1 MRYPLNLKPPRGN
14 NGTNRTIKPIKPIL
28 RGIHMLHKEP
38 SEGTKYK
45 PRGRPFPKGNKRGKL
60 ENSVLADTRYSASDE
75 GGNLDSNVK
84 QEGGYMEIEG
94 DKGPASEP
102 VLNELPKL
110 VINAIEQGLKE
121 AMSSPVE
128 EKEETR
134 ILETLDFTNGEN
146 KLSIAF
152 SAVNNRRFRIQIFLN
167 GDTEVRPVTYQ
178 GSSSGYS
185 FWKLL
190 KGALKK

>member
-1 MRYPLNLKPPRGN
+1 MV
-14 NGTNRTIKPIKPIL
+14 
-28 RGIHMLHKEP
+28 HKELGQG
-38 SEGTKYK
+38 EKYK

-60 ENSVLADTRYSASDE
+60 ENSVLADSRHSISNE
-75 GGNLDSNVK
+75 GGNLDPKIKEVN
-84 QEGGYMEIEG
+84 MEEAA
-94 DKGPASEP
+94 KGEAVQP
-102 VLNELPKL
+102 VLNELPRL
-110 VINAIEQGLKE
+110 VVETIEHGIKE
-121 AMSSPVE
+121 ALSYPSE
-128 EKEETR
+128 EKEDSK
-134 ILETLDFTNGEN
+134 IIETLDFINGEN

>member
-1 MRYPLNLKPPRGN
+1 MRYPLNLKLPRGN
-14 NGTNRTIKPIKPIL
+14 NGTSRTIKPIKPIF
-28 RGIHMLHKEP
+28 RGIHMVYQEP
-38 SEGTKYK
+38 SQGKKYK

-60 ENSVLADTRYSASDE
+60 ENSVLADTRHSVSDE
-75 GGNLDSNVK
+75 GGNLDSKVK
-84 QEGGYMEIEG
+84 HEGSYMEIEG
-94 DKGPASEP
+94 DKGSAGQP

-110 VINAIEQGLKE
+110 VINAIEEGLRE

-128 EKEETR
+128 EKEEAR
-134 ILETLDFTNGEN
+134 ILETLDFINGEN